1 MHKPSPAIGNYRWT
15 ICSLLFFAT
24 TINYLD
30 RQVLSLLKP
39 ALEEEFG
46 WTNTQYANIAAA
58 FQFTYAIALLFAGR
72 FVDRLGTK
80 KGYVWAIV
88 LWSLG
93 AMIHYWS
100 VPIGTGLCAV
110 LGWTG
115 IALMPASVL
124 GFMFSR
130 AFLAVGEAGNFPAA
144 IKATAAYFPKK
155 ERAFATGIFNSG
167 ANIGAVLAPLTVPWI
182 ASKWGWGMAFILIG
196 GIGFI
201 WLIFWLIY
209 YDNPAAQKRL
219 SAAEFDYIHQDME
232 QITGAEEDK
241 GDISW
246 SQLLKFRQTWAFVVG
261 KFLTDGVW
269 WFFLFWLPAYLKD
282 QYHMAPTEMMV
293 PLALLYSITMIGS
306 IGGGWFPAYFINK
319 GEEVYT
325 GRIKAMFVIALFPL
339 VVLLAQPFGYISF
352 WVPVFLIGI
361 GAAAHQAWSANIFTT
376 VSDMFPKK
384 AIGSVVG
391 IGGMAGGLGG
401 VLITKVGGYLF
412 DHYKALGHIEIGYS
426 IMFAFCAVAYL
437 LAWLIMKSLVP
448 RYAAVNL

>member
-1 MHKPSPAIGNYRWT
+1 MTQSIGKYRWT

-39 ALEEEFG
+39 SLEEEFG
-46 WTNTQYANIAAA
+46 WSNTDYANIAAA
-58 FQFTYAIALLFAGR
+58 FQFTYAVSLLFAGW

-80 KGYVWAIV
+80 KGYIWAIV

-93 AMIHYWS
+93 AIVHAWS
-100 VPIGTGLCAV
+100 VPIGDLI
-110 LGWTG
+110 LKFFGWAG
-115 IALMPASVL
+115 IAMVPASVL

-130 AFLAVGEAGNFPAA
+130 AVLAVGEAGNFPAA
-144 IKATAAYFPKK
+144 IKATAEYFPKK
-155 ERAFATGIFNSG
+155 ERSFATGIFNSG

-182 ASKWGWGMAFILIG
+182 ATQWGWGMAFIIIG
-196 GIGFI
+196 GIGFL
-201 WLIFWLIY
+201 WLAFWLLLY
-209 YDNPAAQKRL
+209 EKPEKQPRL
-219 SAAEFDYIHQDME
+219 SAAELAYINHDADEIKMTNNE
-232 QITGAEEDK
+232 TGEV
-241 GDISW
+241 SW
-246 SQLLKFRQTWAFVVG
+246 AQLLQFRQTWSFAIG

-269 WFFLFWLPAYLKD
+269 WFFLFWLPGYLKD
-282 QYHMAPTEMMV
+282 QYKMASTDMML

-306 IGGGWFPAYFINK
+306 IGGGWFPNYFIKK
-319 GEEVYT
+319 GHEVFMA
-325 GRIKAMFVIALFPL
+325 RRKAMFVIALFPL
-339 VVLLAQPFGYISF
+339 LVLLAQPLGHISF
-352 WVPVFLIGI
+352 WVPVILIGF

-384 AIGSVVG
+384 AVGSVVG

-401 VLITKVGGYLF
+401 VLITKIGGYLF
-412 DHYKALGHIEIGYS
+412 DHYKALGQLETGYN

-448 RYAAVNL
+448 TYRAVELG

>member
-196 GIGFI
+196 AIGFI

-209 YDNPAAQKRL
+209 YDNPATQKRL

-306 IGGGWFPAYFINK
+306 IGGGWFPAYFINQ

-376 VSDMFPKK
+376 VSDMFPQK

>member
-306 IGGGWFPAYFINK
+306 IGGGWFPAYFINQ